1 MFNHWQRFACFT
13 NYSLLD
19 QTSARWT
26 VIHSCRRLHKIPA
39 HTFKELRNRPQ
50 RLLPSARRFRPS
62 EPPIIA
68 GFSAS
73 STPRFEVG
81 SAASTSTPKGPFVE
95 ASRLLCQA
103 FRFRQHPL
111 ARPLPPLPAP
121 CHRSDWRREARERI
135 LDIFV
140 KCAISFFN
148 KSLKS
153 TLTPQSARRD
163 AGQRRWV
170 VPADAT
176 TRPPRPPYRPRVRQA
191 TDRAAGPQC
200 GFFPR
205 FQLHDGRSRTALV
218 LP

>member
-73 STPRFEVG
+73 STPRFEVD
-81 SAASTSTPKGPFVE
+81 SAASTPTPKGLSSKRAAYYVRLFVSVNTSMRATSTSFLAANRGRRRGSE
-95 ASRLLCQA
+95 SMRPVCGFGKRRKHTSRIHAPL
-103 FRFRQHPL
+103 RPEHGPRPHPPGF
-111 ARPLPPLPAP
+111 AVSMTTPSSLPA
-121 CHRSDWRREARERI
+121 SA
-135 LDIFV
+135 
-140 KCAISFFN
+140 
-148 KSLKS
+148 
-153 TLTPQSARRD
+153 TLTRLPSL
-163 AGQRRWV
+163 
-170 VPADAT
+170 
-176 TRPPRPPYRPRVRQA
+176 
-191 TDRAAGPQC
+191 RAI
-200 GFFPR
+200 R
-205 FQLHDGRSRTALV
+205 
-218 LP
+218 